1 MRTLRVCSLLL
12 LLGICVSACADG
24 DARGA
29 GRSHTHGEAVVNAV
43 ASDRTVPISTSSWR
57 PGDAGRDA
65 LISGVLSFTP
75 DGCPQLGSARG
86 VVWPAG
92 FTSVVRAN
100 GDQVIVT
107 ADGREI
113 AAGDTVTAGGA
124 AVTTDAPE
132 GMPCIAPG
140 TTLTYIE
147 SEVQI
152 VRGG

>member
-1 MRTLRVCSLLL
+1 MRRLRVCVLLL
-12 LLGICVSACADG
+12 MAGLCLCACAESDSYSAMRPNSQG
-24 DARGA
+24 DSAL
-29 GRSHTHGEAVVNAV
+29 NAM
-43 ASDRTVPISTSSWR
+43 AKDRNVPISTSSWR

-65 LISGVLSFTP
+65 LISGVLSFSP

-92 FTSVVRAN
+92 YTSVVRAN

-113 AAGDTVTAGGA
+113 ASGDTVTAGGA
-124 AVTTDAPE
+124 AAATESPS

-152 VRGG
+152 VSGH